1 MSVKKKISDWIY
13 ILLDTSFIIDYL
25 SDPGKYK
32 DNPVKK
38 ENIELAKQIMLLL
51 SSDKRKVKPQ
61 FYISSITIGELKRL
75 ESDSI
80 AKKIISCLSA
90 GDVTFLS
97 YGKTEAEILNKT
109 VYDWKKQKQPK
120 ITQRQLEEDCRRNGC
135 SNYRSWISDDMKILS
150 SVKNQY
156 DHSKLDVI
164 LTSDEK
170 TFLPIANM
178 MELPCLVLK
187 RENFPKTLFGEI
199 SMI

>member
-109 VYDWKKQKQPK
+109 VYEWY
-120 ITQRQLEEDCRRNGC
+120 NG
-135 SNYRSWISDDMKILS
+135 I
-150 SVKNQY
+150 
-156 DHSKLDVI
+156 
-164 LTSDEK
+164 
-170 TFLPIANM
+170 
-178 MELPCLVLK
+178 
-187 RENFPKTLFGEI
+187 
-199 SMI
+199 